1 MSVLYPLIQALVL
14 FAVAPLLS
22 GITRVARARLHNRR
36 GPGVLQEYRDII
48 KLLGR
53 QSVGPDA
60 SGWVFRL
67 TPYVMVGV
75 MLTIATALP
84 VVTVGSPLPQL
95 GDLITLLY
103 LFAIARFFFAISG
116 LDTGSPFTAIGASR
130 EAMLGVLVEPML
142 LLGLWVAAQVAGST
156 NISNITDTVYH
167 WPLSQSIPLV
177 LALCAC
183 AFATFI
189 EMGKLPF
196 DLAEAEQ
203 ELQEGPLSEY
213 SGSGFGVMKWGIS
226 LKQLVVLQMFV
237 GVFIPWGQMETFTV
251 GGLLLALVI
260 AIVKLVVGVLVIA
273 LFENSMARLRLDI
286 TPRITWAGFGFAFLA
301 FVSLLAAGNDERK
314 LNGHYAVYYVLSMEK
329 GTKCW
334 VTVRVEVDANKPE
347 YPSVTPRVPAA
358 VWGEREVRD
367 MYGLIPVG
375 LPDERRLV
383 LPDDWPDELYPLRKD
398 SMDYRQRPAPTTDAE
413 TYEFI
418 NELGDK
424 KNNVVPIGPLHVTSD
439 EPGHFRLFVDGENII
454 DADYRLFYVHRG
466 MEKLAE
472 TRMGYNEV
480 TFLSDRVCGICGFAH
495 STAYTTSVENAMGIQ
510 VPERAQMIRAI
521 LLEVERLHSHLL
533 NLGLA
538 CHFTGFDSGFMQFFR
553 VRETSMKMA
562 EILTGARKT
571 YGLNLI
577 GGIRR
582 DLLKD
587 DMIQTRQLA
596 QQMRRE
602 VQELVDVLLSTPNME
617 QRTVGIGRLDPE
629 IARDFSNV
637 GPMVRA
643 SGHARDTRADH
654 PFVGYGLLP
663 MEVHSEQG
671 CDVISRLKVRINE
684 VYTALNM
691 IDYGLDNLP
700 GGPLMVE
707 GFTYIPHRFALG
719 FAEAPR
725 GDDIHWSMTGD
736 NQKLYRWRCRA
747 ATYAN
752 WPTLRYML
760 RGNTVSDAPLIIG
773 SLDPC
778 YSCTDRM
785 TVVDVRKKKS
795 KVVPYKELERYSIER
810 KNSPLK

>member
-84 VVTVGSPLPQL
+84 VV

-237 GVFIPWGQMETFTV
+237 GVFIPWGQMETFTA

-301 FVSLLAAGNDERK
+301 FVSLLAA
-314 LNGHYAVYYVLSMEK
+314 
-329 GTKCW
+329 
-334 VTVRVEVDANKPE
+334 
-347 YPSVTPRVPAA
+347 
-358 VWGEREVRD
+358 
-367 MYGLIPVG
+367 
-375 LPDERRLV
+375 
-383 LPDDWPDELYPLRKD
+383 
-398 SMDYRQRPAPTTDAE
+398 
-413 TYEFI
+413 
-418 NELGDK
+418 
-424 KNNVVPIGPLHVTSD
+424 
-439 EPGHFRLFVDGENII
+439 
-454 DADYRLFYVHRG
+454 
-466 MEKLAE
+466 
-472 TRMGYNEV
+472 
-480 TFLSDRVCGICGFAH
+480 
-495 STAYTTSVENAMGIQ
+495 
-510 VPERAQMIRAI
+510 
-521 LLEVERLHSHLL
+521 
-533 NLGLA
+533 
-538 CHFTGFDSGFMQFFR
+538 
-553 VRETSMKMA
+553 
-562 EILTGARKT
+562 
-571 YGLNLI
+571 
-577 GGIRR
+577 
-582 DLLKD
+582 
-587 DMIQTRQLA
+587 
-596 QQMRRE
+596 
-602 VQELVDVLLSTPNME
+602 
-617 QRTVGIGRLDPE
+617 
-629 IARDFSNV
+629 
-637 GPMVRA
+637 
-643 SGHARDTRADH
+643 
-654 PFVGYGLLP
+654 
-663 MEVHSEQG
+663 
-671 CDVISRLKVRINE
+671 
-684 VYTALNM
+684 
-691 IDYGLDNLP
+691 
-700 GGPLMVE
+700 
-707 GFTYIPHRFALG
+707 
-719 FAEAPR
+719 
-725 GDDIHWSMTGD
+725 
-736 NQKLYRWRCRA
+736 
-747 ATYAN
+747 
-752 WPTLRYML
+752 
-760 RGNTVSDAPLIIG
+760 
-773 SLDPC
+773 
-778 YSCTDRM
+778 
-785 TVVDVRKKKS
+785 
-795 KVVPYKELERYSIER
+795 
-810 KNSPLK
+810 

>member
-84 VVTVGSPLPQL
+84 VVTVGSPLPPL

-130 EAMLGVLVEPML
+130 EAMLGVLV
-142 LLGLWVAAQVAGST
+142 AAQAAGST

-301 FVSLLAAGNDERK
+301 FVSLLAA
-314 LNGHYAVYYVLSMEK
+314 
-329 GTKCW
+329 
-334 VTVRVEVDANKPE
+334 
-347 YPSVTPRVPAA
+347 
-358 VWGEREVRD
+358 
-367 MYGLIPVG
+367 
-375 LPDERRLV
+375 
-383 LPDDWPDELYPLRKD
+383 
-398 SMDYRQRPAPTTDAE
+398 
-413 TYEFI
+413 
-418 NELGDK
+418 
-424 KNNVVPIGPLHVTSD
+424 
-439 EPGHFRLFVDGENII
+439 
-454 DADYRLFYVHRG
+454 
-466 MEKLAE
+466 
-472 TRMGYNEV
+472 
-480 TFLSDRVCGICGFAH
+480 
-495 STAYTTSVENAMGIQ
+495 
-510 VPERAQMIRAI
+510 
-521 LLEVERLHSHLL
+521 
-533 NLGLA
+533 
-538 CHFTGFDSGFMQFFR
+538 
-553 VRETSMKMA
+553 
-562 EILTGARKT
+562 
-571 YGLNLI
+571 
-577 GGIRR
+577 
-582 DLLKD
+582 
-587 DMIQTRQLA
+587 
-596 QQMRRE
+596 
-602 VQELVDVLLSTPNME
+602 
-617 QRTVGIGRLDPE
+617 
-629 IARDFSNV
+629 
-637 GPMVRA
+637 
-643 SGHARDTRADH
+643 
-654 PFVGYGLLP
+654 
-663 MEVHSEQG
+663 
-671 CDVISRLKVRINE
+671 
-684 VYTALNM
+684 
-691 IDYGLDNLP
+691 
-700 GGPLMVE
+700 
-707 GFTYIPHRFALG
+707 
-719 FAEAPR
+719 
-725 GDDIHWSMTGD
+725 
-736 NQKLYRWRCRA
+736 
-747 ATYAN
+747 
-752 WPTLRYML
+752 
-760 RGNTVSDAPLIIG
+760 
-773 SLDPC
+773 
-778 YSCTDRM
+778 
-785 TVVDVRKKKS
+785 
-795 KVVPYKELERYSIER
+795 
-810 KNSPLK
+810 